1 MQTQV
6 PPMIMIQLP
15 GYECQLNQDGVTH
28 SIQKL
33 ESALRDLLMM
43 AVVPVVLVKDDY
55 VTRTN
60 HNSDKEEEDPHAALL
75 MIGEHVPLQCAKY
88 KITNTT
94 TTTTTSSSTFLIP
107 CKTHEETINYRSSC
121 TFQILKHDISEHECH
136 LQYAM
141 RCCKQAVPLQAD
153 YFPVATPRIQTAM
166 NIVMKLLN
174 LVNKCADKHKT
185 SGAVSFCGYK
195 YERLRKY
202 LSSVSFVSSWGDDL
216 DCVVTFNYCEPIYHS
231 TDDATTDCN
240 DHENCNGSFFKGDA
254 SNNKSRSQ
262 ILAQATEFFLDCR
275 DSISCLILRSK
286 NLKETIGKKN
296 DNEAAYMEDV
306 LYMRNKKSSLDQ
318 DDVIEV
324 CLEVDRCVGKE
335 SFLPI
340 YYSKPINA
348 FSHPNRNTML
358 QALNWI
364 MKKLKDIGSLWKK
377 GVGANDDGCDITK
390 KNLYMLEMYCGCG
403 AHTMAV
409 AKSNIFDSIVAIELD
424 QRLVDACIVNCK
436 RNGCCPSLMTI
447 EQEGSQDARHHGVT
461 PVHVF
466 QGNASEWA
474 KKSTSFWKQTQKETR
489 AANHCNDTV
498 SNKTSK
504 SFWYNQYY
512 HVLLVDPPRM
522 GLGED
527 VIQLAIHGSF
537 EHIIYVSCG
546 KRALIRDLMLL
557 REAFDVVDLVITD
570 LFPRTDSVETILHLQ
585 RRSRKMNATM

>member
-28 SIQKL
+28 STQKL
-33 ESALRDLLMM
+33 ESTLRDLLMM
-43 AVVPVVLVKDDY
+43 EVVPVVAKDDY
-55 VTRTN
+55 GSSTRTKN
-60 HNSDKEEEDPHAALL
+60 DNDEQEQLMNSEL
-75 MIGEHVPLQCAKY
+75 VPLQCAKS
-88 KITNTT
+88 I
-94 TTTTTSSSTFLIP
+94 IP
-107 CKTHEETINYRSSC
+107 CRTHEETINYRSSC
-121 TFQILKHDISEHECH
+121 TFQILKHDISQHECH

-153 YFPVATPRIQTAM
+153 YFPVATPRIQKAM
-166 NIVMKLLN
+166 NNVMELLN
-174 LVNKCADKHKT
+174 LVNKCADNHKT
-185 SGAVSFCGYK
+185 SGTVSFCGYK

-202 LSSVSFVSSWGDDL
+202 LSSVSFVSSWNDDL
-216 DCVVTFNYCEPIYHS
+216 DCVVTFNYCEPIYYS
-231 TDDATTDCN
+231 TDATTNNCN
-240 DHENCNGSFFKGDA
+240 DHENCNGSFFQGDA
-254 SNNKSRSQ
+254 SNKSRSQ
-262 ILAQATEFFLDCR
+262 LLSQATEFFVDCH

-296 DNEAAYMEDV
+296 DNEVYMEDV
-306 LYMRNKKSSLDQ
+306 LYMRNKKSSLDHG
-318 DDVIEV
+318 DVIEV
-324 CLEVDRCVGKE
+324 CLEVDGCAGAGASAGASADKGN
-335 SFLPI
+335 FLPI

-364 MKKLKDIGSLWKK
+364 MNKLKDIGSLWRK
-377 GVGANDDGCDITK
+377 GGSGGGGGDGCDITK

-424 QRLVDACIVNCK
+424 QRLVDACIVNCR

-447 EQEGSQDARHHGVT
+447 EQEGSQDARHYGVT

-489 AANHCNDTV
+489 AANYCNDTV

-546 KRALIRDLMLL
+546 RKALIRDLMLL

-585 RRSRKMNATM
+585 RRSRKMNTTM